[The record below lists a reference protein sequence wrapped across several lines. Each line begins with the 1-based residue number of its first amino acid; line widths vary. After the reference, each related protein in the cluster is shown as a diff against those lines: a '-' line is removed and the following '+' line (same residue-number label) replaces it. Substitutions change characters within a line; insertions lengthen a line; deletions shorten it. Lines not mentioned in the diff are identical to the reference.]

1 MDVSR
6 FGCFPIAKIDQ
17 YVRSRYNIAVGGN
30 VEILV
35 WVEFKFY
42 DDKNIRFQAYAK
54 YVIIM
59 MKERGRVYDVF
70 RVLHAASGTTKACYF
85 LG

>member
-17 YVRSRYNIAVGGN
+17 YVRSRCNIAVGGN
-30 VEILV
+30 VEMLV
-35 WVEFKFY
+35 SGRIQ
-42 DDKNIRFQAYAK
+42 KNIRFQAYAK

-59 MKERGRVYDVF
+59 MKERGSVECIRCLSRPSKF
-70 RVLHAASGTTKACYF
+70 TRHRAQPKRSIF
-85 LG
+85 